1 MGLSIH
7 YWGKIKN
14 YGLIDLMT
22 GEVADICKSL
32 NWAYQIFDTKKS
44 KLKPGETAQKYTLHD
59 VKGIS
64 FTPQESETAFLT
76 FLPDA
81 TLCCPAKLIYYD
93 PVTND
98 LMIEVVHTKTQF
110 AGPDTHIAILKLL
123 HYLKEKYFESFELN
137 DEGCYWEKW
146 DKKVLLSQFAR
157 YNFILDKVATAL
169 ANVKLAPGE
178 SAESLADRIEDI
190 LMKKFGGEDTAGS
203 TEI

>member
-7 YWGKIKN
+7 YSGKLKD
-14 YGLIDLMT
+14 YSLIDPLVT
-22 GEVADICKSL
+22 EVEDICKSL
-32 NWAYQIFDTKKS
+32 AWPYQVFDAKES
-44 KLKPGETAQKYTLHD
+44 ELKPGETAKKYTPLD

-64 FTPQESETAFLT
+64 FTPSESETIFLT

-81 TLCCPAKLIYYD
+81 TICSAVKLVFYD

-137 DEGCYWEKW
+137 DEGYYWEKW
-146 DKKVLLSQFAR
+146 DEKVLLSQFAR
-157 YNFILDKVATAL
+157 YDFILEKVTAAL
-169 ANVKLAPGE
+169 ADVKRAPGE

-190 LMKKFGGEDTAGS
+190 IKKKFGDGGVT
-203 TEI
+203 